1 MRLLLKQNIMKIL
14 GLMEQMHKNVSRQLK
29 SGRKEQIF
37 EWLTQLQESAIE
49 IGEAVE
55 AQGEPDKALISCLEE
70 YCEMLYGLSQAVGNP
85 GKVISLAGACDR
97 KLEEI
102 CRCTKQ
108 TPMEIKIAFF
118 PYKYSMWDSLES
130 IWKAALKDKR
140 CECQIIPV
148 PYYDKGEDGKLEEFH
163 YEGDSFPEDIP
174 ILDYRNYNIG
184 AENPDI
190 VYIHNPYDEYN
201 KITCIHPLFF
211 MENLKKQGAVMVY
224 IPYYLAS
231 GCDSKF
237 ENLESRYRSKGA
249 VYSDYIV
256 LQSDKL
262 KIAYEYSGIDSK
274 KLLVTGSPKI
284 DKICELKKR
293 DNRGKEEWQQI
304 IKGRR
309 VLLFCSSIN
318 DLLTDKNW
326 IRYTNDVIDSILSD
340 KSMALIW
347 RPHPLLLQTLQIMK
361 RDYTEE
367 YWKIYEKVQKAE
379 NGILDE
385 NGDFGEAMMA
395 SDGMISDF
403 SSMVLQY
410 TFSEKP
416 VLLLRGSSKGRKR
429 EVFCDYF
436 SNYFVS
442 DGTTV
447 KDFIEMIK
455 EGRDEK
461 REERMRFAKASVV
474 NADGTCGEKTHE
486 AVIKKICFWE

>member
-1 MRLLLKQNIMKIL
+1 MRLLLKQNIMKML

-29 SGRKEQIF
+29 SGSKEQIF

-102 CRCTKQ
+102 CRRTKQ

-224 IPYYLAS
+224 VPYYMAS
-231 GCDSKF
+231 ICSDF
-237 ENLESRYRSKGA
+237 EKIGTGYKTKGT
-249 VYSDYIV
+249 VYSDYII

-262 KIAYEYSGIDSK
+262 KTAYEYSGIESE

-284 DKICELKKR
+284 DKIYEMMAGEKKV
-293 DNRGKEEWQQI
+293 KEEWQPAL
-304 IKGRR
+304 KDRK

-318 DLLTDKNW
+318 DLLGYDDW
-326 IRYTNDVIDSILSD
+326 LRSTNAVVDNVLAD
-340 KSMALIW
+340 KSLALLW
-347 RPHPLLLQTLQIMK
+347 RPHPLLFRTMQILK
-361 RDYTEE
+361 KDYVKE
-367 YWKIYEKVQKAE
+367 YERICEKVREAE
-379 NGILDE
+379 NGVIDE
-385 NGDFGEAMMA
+385 SGDFGDALTA
-395 SDGMISDF
+395 SDGMIGDF
-403 SSMVLQY
+403 SSLVLQY
-410 TFSEKP
+410 TFSGKP
-416 VLLLRGSSKGRKR
+416 VLLLRGNSEGRKM

-436 SNYFVS
+436 SNYFLS
-442 DGTTV
+442 EGTTI

-455 EGRDEK
+455 DGRDERK
-461 REERMRFAKASVV
+461 EERVRMAKASVA

-486 AVIKKICFWE
+486 TVIQRICFWE